1 MKDRVL
7 RPTETPYAPGRM
19 APPRAGS
26 ALGRDPFAE
35 EGEGDPFL
43 AWLDTLEGGGVRAAI
58 PRRGAD
64 RPAIAAK
71 KLGPSGKV
79 RANRPA
85 AATTAALH
93 PTRKRWA
100 TTPSLTEI
108 DLPEAEDLLDH
119 LIGED
124 ERRRI
129 SALSHLAPG
138 DVPYDRFGFSPKTIR
153 RAFPFVYAL
162 YRMYFRV
169 RSEGHE
175 HIPAQ
180 GPAVLV
186 ANHGGLLP
194 FDGAMAIV
202 DVVLHTDPP
211 RLARSIVDRWAGTLP
226 WINVFFAR
234 VGQVIGTQEN
244 FASLLSEGQ
253 IVLVFPEGMDG
264 IRKTIAH
271 RHQVQRF
278 HVGFVEQA
286 LRSRT
291 PIVPMAIVGSDDQT
305 PILYDVQPL
314 ARLLGLPVAPIT
326 PTFPWLGPVGLL
338 PYPVSY
344 RIVYGEPLCFHERFG
359 PEGAGDE
366 RLVRHL
372 ANRVRKAVQA
382 LLDRSR
388 S

>member
-1 MKDRVL
+1 MKERVL
-7 RPTETPYAPGRM
+7 RPAETRYAPERT

-35 EGEGDPFL
+35 EVEGDSFL
-43 AWLDTLEGGGVRAAI
+43 EWLDTLEGGGARAAV

-64 RPAIAAK
+64 GPASAAK
-71 KLGPSGKV
+71 RPGPSGKV
-79 RANRPA
+79 HADRSAT
-85 AATTAALH
+85 ATTLR

-100 TTPSLTEI
+100 TTPSLSEI
-108 DLPEAEDLLDH
+108 EIPEAEDLLDR
-119 LIGED
+119 LIGAD

-129 SALSHLAPG
+129 SALSHLAPD
-138 DVPYDRFGFSPKTIR
+138 DVPYDRFGFSPKTVR
-153 RAFPFVYAL
+153 RAFPFAYAL
-162 YRMYFRV
+162 YRLYFRV
-169 RSEGHE
+169 RSDGHE
-175 HIPAQ
+175 HIPTR

-194 FDGAMAIV
+194 FDGAMTIV

-253 IVLVFPEGMDG
+253 VVLVFPEGIDG

-271 RHQVQRF
+271 RHQVQPF

-286 LRSRT
+286 LRTGT
-291 PIVPMAIVGSDDQT
+291 PIVPMAIVGSDDQA
-305 PILYDVQPL
+305 PILYDVQSL
-314 ARLLGLPVAPIT
+314 ARLLRLPVAPIT
-326 PTFPWLGPVGLL
+326 PTFPWLGPMGLL

-344 RIVYGEPLCFHERFG
+344 RIVYGEPLDFHERFG
-359 PEGAGDE
+359 PEGAEDE

-372 ANRVRKAVQA
+372 ANRTRRAVQA

-388 S
+388 P

>member
-1 MKDRVL
+1 
-7 RPTETPYAPGRM
+7 M
-19 APPRAGS
+19 APPGAGS

-35 EGEGDPFL
+35 DVERDPFL
-43 AWLDTLEGGGVRAAI
+43 ARLDVLEGGGTRAAV

-64 RPAIAAK
+64 WPAISAK
-71 KLGPSGKV
+71 RRERPGKV
-79 RANRPA
+79 RAGPT
-85 AATTAALH
+85 AATALR

-100 TTPSLTEI
+100 TTPSLAEI
-108 DLPEAEDLLDH
+108 DVPDAENLLDR
-119 LIGED
+119 LLGEG

-129 SALSHLAPG
+129 SALSHLAPD
-138 DVPYDRFGFSPKTIR
+138 DVPYDRFGFSPKAVR
-153 RAFPFVYAL
+153 RTFPLAHAL
-162 YRMYFRV
+162 YRLYFRV
-169 RSEGHE
+169 RSEGHA
-175 HIPAQ
+175 HIPSE
-180 GPAVLV
+180 GPAVLA

-194 FDGAMAIV
+194 FDGAMAVV
-202 DVVLHTDPP
+202 DVALHTDPP

-234 VGQVIGTQEN
+234 VGQVIGTHEN

-253 IVLVFPEGMDG
+253 VVLVFPEGMDG
-264 IRKTIAH
+264 IRKTVAQRH
-271 RHQVQRF
+271 RVQTF

-286 LRSRT
+286 LRNRT
-291 PIVPMAIVGSDDQT
+291 PIVPMAIVGSDDQA
-305 PILYDVQPL
+305 PILYDIQPL

-326 PTFPWLGPVGLL
+326 PTFPWFGPMGLL

-344 RIVYGEPLCFHERFG
+344 RIVYGKPLHFHERFG
-359 PEGAGDE
+359 PEGAEDA

-372 ANRVRKAVQA
+372 ANRVRRAVQA

>member
-1 MKDRVL
+1 MKEPVP
-7 RPTETPYAPGRM
+7 RPAETPYTPEPM
-19 APPRAGS
+19 APRAGG

-35 EGEGDPFL
+35 EVEGDPFL
-43 AWLDTLEGGGVRAAI
+43 AWLDALEGRGMRAGT
-58 PRRGAD
+58 PRRGAG
-64 RPAIAAK
+64 RPAMAAK
-71 KLGPSGKV
+71 RRGRVGTV
-79 RANRPA
+79 RADPT
-85 AATTAALH
+85 AATTLRPAQKL
-93 PTRKRWA
+93 WA
-100 TTPSLTEI
+100 TTPSLAEI
-108 DLPEAEDLLDH
+108 DIPDAEDLLDH

-124 ERRRI
+124 ERRRL
-129 SALSHLAPG
+129 SALSHLAPA
-138 DVPYDRFGFSPKTIR
+138 DVPYDRFGFSPKTVR
-153 RAFPFVYAL
+153 RAFPFAYAL
-162 YRMYFRV
+162 YRLYFRV

-180 GPAVLV
+180 GPAVLA

-194 FDGAMAIV
+194 FDGAMAVV
-202 DVVLHTDPP
+202 DVALHTDPP

-234 VGQVIGTQEN
+234 VGQVIGTHEN

-253 IVLVFPEGMDG
+253 IVFVFPEGMDG
-264 IRKTIAH
+264 IRKTIAQ
-271 RHQVQRF
+271 RHQVQTF

-286 LRSRT
+286 LMNQT
-291 PIVPMAIVGSDDQT
+291 PIVPMAIIGSDDQA
-305 PILYDVQPL
+305 PILYDIQPL

-326 PTFPWLGPVGLL
+326 PTFPWFGPMGLL

-344 RIVYGEPLCFHERFG
+344 RIVYGEPLHFHERFG
-359 PEGAGDE
+359 PEGAGDA